1 MGSGKW
7 KRTDKYGA
15 GLLHVTV
22 QIWKHCNGSTNA
34 ILLFGVSI
42 SVVVLHRQLLYGF
55 KNEFL
60 VMTFSQ
66 PDGVREQ
73 VDGNKTYMMGGGEE
87 VRISG
92 HKRGTDRR
100 IQKLHSD
107 DYGNTHWFSS
117 PPTLVNKSR
126 KKRLEGT
133 WYAQRNG
140 HILLQILEEKYHLG
154 NRNVERCT
162 VLTLQCR
169 SRCTV
174 RKLNLTEKNNKLE
187 YKLSHIIQ

>member
-1 MGSGKW
+1 M
-7 KRTDKYGA
+7 
-15 GLLHVTV
+15 
-22 QIWKHCNGSTNA
+22 
-34 ILLFGVSI
+34 
-42 SVVVLHRQLLYGF
+42 VLHRQLLYGF

-107 DYGNTHWFSS
+107 DYGNTH
-117 PPTLVNKSR
+117 
-126 KKRLEGT
+126 
-133 WYAQRNG
+133 
-140 HILLQILEEKYHLG
+140 
-154 NRNVERCT
+154 
-162 VLTLQCR
+162 
-169 SRCTV
+169 
-174 RKLNLTEKNNKLE
+174 
-187 YKLSHIIQ
+187 